1 VAQRRGGEGAVDGS
15 AQGPLAVMA
24 ARHEDEEE
32 ETAVLLARQWHMVRR
47 GGGGCRFGAVLREEK
62 RQPIECGS
70 AEPVWGG
77 DGVQCCRVGASVR
90 LGFWQCGPGGL
101 GCSAD
106 IGAA

>member
-1 VAQRRGGEGAVDGS
+1 
-15 AQGPLAVMA
+15 MA

-32 ETAVLLARQWHMVRR
+32 ETAVLLVRQWHMVRR

-62 RQPIECGS
+62 RQLIECGS
-70 AEPVWGG
+70 VEPVWGG
-77 DGVQCCRVGASVR
+77 DGVHCCRVGASVR